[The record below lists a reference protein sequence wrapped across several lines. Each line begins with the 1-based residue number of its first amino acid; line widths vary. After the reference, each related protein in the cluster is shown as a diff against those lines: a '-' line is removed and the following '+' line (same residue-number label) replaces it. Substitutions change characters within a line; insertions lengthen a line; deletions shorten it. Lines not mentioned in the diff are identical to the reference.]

1 MFILPLLAFAA
12 LAIAVPATL
21 MGLIITDAET
31 E

>member
-21 MGLIITDAET
+21 ISLIITDND
-31 E
+31 